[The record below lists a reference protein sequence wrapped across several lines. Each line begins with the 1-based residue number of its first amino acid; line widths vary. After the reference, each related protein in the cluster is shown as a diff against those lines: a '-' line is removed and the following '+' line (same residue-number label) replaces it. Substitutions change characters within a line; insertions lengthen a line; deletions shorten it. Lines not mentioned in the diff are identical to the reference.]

1 MANPAI
7 DPWTLVKTVNGFS
20 ADEIISA
27 FQKSIRRGLVEN
39 ALLLAYEMTE
49 TSPELEEHLW
59 ARLTVISVEDVGDG
73 SFMEPVIV
81 DALYRMHQR
90 FTRGAFDRFL
100 FATHAVRFLSGRSK
114 DRITDEM
121 ANWVK
126 LAVDSRGTRPD
137 IPDVAYDMHTR
148 RGREMG
154 RGLEHFLKE
163 GAIVANERPGRDTS
177 YREQLL
183 EAIKAG
189 ELK

>member
-1 MANPAI
+1 MTIAAV
-7 DPWTLVKTVNGFS
+7 DPWTLVETIHGFR

-27 FQKSIRRGLVEN
+27 LQKSIRRGLVEN
-39 ALLLAYEMTE
+39 ALMLAYEMTE

-59 ARLTVISVEDVGDG
+59 TRLSVISVEDAGDG

-90 FTRGAFDRFL
+90 FPRGAFDRFL
-100 FATHAVRFLSGRSK
+100 FATHAVRLLAGRSK
-114 DRITDEM
+114 DRLTDEM

-126 LAVDSRGTRPD
+126 LAVDGRGARPD

-154 RGLEHFLKE
+154 RGLEHFLRE
-163 GAIVANERPGRDTS
+163 GAMVANERSGRDTT
-177 YREQLL
+177 YRERLL
-183 EAIKAG
+183 KAIAAG